1 MFGFIG
7 KFKQQVAQ
15 QMESAK
21 NEVISGF
28 DAVHQRLVTL
38 EAQVNALFKHTQEV
52 ASAVEVKDVVGEVK
66 QEAEKVAQEAEADTH
81 AS

>member
-52 ASAVEVKDVVGEVK
+52 AKTETVDVVGEVK
-66 QEAEKVAQEAEADTH
+66 QDVEKVAADAQQDNQ